1 MNLKLPKTYKLVL
14 ALAVV
19 AGPFI
24 WLVLT
29 ADGQRR
35 SDLFLLHLMGHQP
48 FNIALERLGPGVGL
62 PAIEKQFPRV
72 SFDCRDAAST
82 LGERVCAADIGSFNG
97 IPARSARLWLA
108 GDSLRAVRLDYRR
121 RYHDLLSE
129 SLTQSFGEPKLQ
141 AAGGRAINSWELS
154 DGVLL
159 LPTTVEKDDDAALM
173 WLASGA

>member
-1 MNLKLPKTYKLVL
+1 MNLKLPKTYKLML

-19 AGPFI
+19 TGPFI

-62 PAIEKQFPRV
+62 RAIEKQFPRV
-72 SFDCRDAAST
+72 TFDCHSAAST
-82 LGERVCAADIGSFNG
+82 LGERVCAAGIGSFNG

-121 RYHDLLSE
+121 RYHDLLIE

-141 AAGGRAINSWELS
+141 AAGGSAINSWELS

-159 LPTTVEKDDDAALM
+159 LPTTVDKDDDAALM